1 MSKNLCAA
9 YNYDALTNTLNA
21 SKAFIKKAS
30 QYGTTEYNTFRNLRN
45 DNPDMKVVELQ
56 KVEKGNG
63 LTYSKMEKV
72 ISMCRDMEVRF
83 AVYETVKEYSQ
94 IQPNPYQFVKKWFE
108 ENYANWNQMSFDAE
122 NKFVPKT
129 KAEMETEAKARAE
142 QEKNKVTDMPKVS

>member
-9 YNYDALTNTLNA
+9 YNYDALNNVLYA
-21 SKAFIKKAS
+21 SKVFVKKAS
-30 QYGTTEYNTFRNLRN
+30 QYGTTEYNTLKNLRN
-45 DNPDMKVVELQ
+45 DNPGITIEEMQ

-72 ISMCRDMEVRF
+72 IGMCRDKEARF

-108 ENYANWNQMSFDAE
+108 DNYANWNQMSFDAE

-129 KAEMETEAKARAE
+129 KAEMEAEAKKMAE
-142 QEKNKVTDMPKVS
+142 QEKNKVIDMPASA

>member
-9 YNYDALTNTLNA
+9 YNYDAMENILYVSNA
-21 SKAFIKKAS
+21 FRKKAS

-45 DNPDMKVVELQ
+45 DNPGITIEEMQ
-56 KVEKGNG
+56 KVEKGRG

-72 ISMCRDMEVRF
+72 IGMCRDKEARF

-94 IQPNPYQFVKKWFE
+94 IQPNPYRFVKKWFE
-108 ENYANWNQMSFDAE
+108 DNYANWNQMSFDAE

-129 KAEMETEAKARAE
+129 KKEMEMEAKARAE
-142 QEKNKVTDMPKVS
+142 QEKDKVIDMPKGA